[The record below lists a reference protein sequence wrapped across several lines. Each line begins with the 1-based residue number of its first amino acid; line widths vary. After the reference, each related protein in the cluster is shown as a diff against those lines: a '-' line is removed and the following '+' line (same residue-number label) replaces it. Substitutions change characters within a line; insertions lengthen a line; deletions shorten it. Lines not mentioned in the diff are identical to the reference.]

1 MAMRGKVRAQDGAL
15 AMNMQSSAMSGMLA
29 QAQAAQAAPAGVAPA
44 AASAP
49 RHLFGP
55 VADFLLLG
63 GSSLLLMPLMFLL
76 PAPQVT
82 APLATLMLY
91 LANVVNHPHFAHSY
105 QIFYRGYRAKAFS
118 PALGRTMQARY
129 LFAGLVAPVLLAA
142 FLAYGAIAADTRLLG
157 YGGNLMALAV
167 GWHYVKQGY
176 GMLMVDAA
184 FKRRFFDQRT
194 KNVLLANC
202 YAVWLAAWMNINVDI
217 AKEDLWGLA
226 FYSFAI
232 PQPLQIAANVAAVLT
247 SALALGAVAL
257 HWKAKRTL
265 PVSGLVAYGV
275 SLYLWLMFVTVNPLW
290 ALVVPALH
298 SLQYLAVV
306 WRFQLNYEKA
316 QLGSKDYRKGSLVR
330 AIFGANPAGHM
341 TIFVLTGT
349 LLGFLGFWLLPLI
362 ADRFLPYDRQAIAGT
377 LFLFV
382 FWIFINVHHYLL
394 DNVMWRRDNP
404 DTRTYLFG

>member
-1 MAMRGKVRAQDGAL
+1 MAAHGACVVKDGAL
-15 AMNMQSSAMSGMLA
+15 AMNMQSSAMTEMLA
-29 QAQAAQAAPAGVAPA
+29 QVREAGPAPAPA
-44 AASAP
+44 SEP

-55 VADFLLLG
+55 IADFMLLG
-63 GSSLLLMPLMFLL
+63 GSSLLLMPVMFLL
-76 PAPQVT
+76 PEQQVT
-82 APLATLMLY
+82 APLATLML
-91 LANVVNHPHFAHSY
+91 LIANVVNHPHFAHSY
-105 QIFYRGYRAKAFS
+105 QIFYRGYRTKAFT
-118 PALGRTMQARY
+118 PALGREMQTRY
-129 LFAGLVAPVLLAA
+129 LFAGLVAPVLLAG

-167 GWHYVKQGY
+167 GWHYAKQGY

-184 FKRRFFDQRT
+184 LKRRFFDQRT

-202 YAVWLAAWMNINVDI
+202 YAVWLATWMNVNAEI

-226 FYSFAI
+226 YYSFAI
-232 PQPLQIAANVAAVLT
+232 PQPLQIAANVAAALT
-247 SALALGAVAL
+247 TLLAVGAVAK
-257 HWKAKRTL
+257 HWRAKRTL

-275 SLYLWLMFVTVNPLW
+275 SLYLWLLFVTVNPLW

-306 WRFQLNYEKA
+306 WRYQINYERA
-316 QLGSKDYRKGSLVR
+316 QLGSDEYRKGSLVR

-341 TIFVLTGT
+341 AAFVLTGT
-349 LLGFLGFWLLPLI
+349 VLGFLGFWLLPTF
-362 ADRFLPYDRQAIAGT
+362 ADQVLPYDRQAIAGA

-394 DNVMWRRDNP
+394 DNVMWRRENP
-404 DTRTYLFG
+404 DTRAYLFG

>member
-1 MAMRGKVRAQDGAL
+1 MAAHGACVVKDGAL
-15 AMNMQSSAMSGMLA
+15 AMNMQSSAMTEMLA
-29 QAQAAQAAPAGVAPA
+29 QVREAGPAPAPA
-44 AASAP
+44 SEP

-55 VADFLLLG
+55 IADFLLLG
-63 GSSLLLMPLMFLL
+63 GSSLLLMPVMFLL
-76 PAPQVT
+76 PEQQVT
-82 APLATLMLY
+82 APLATLML
-91 LANVVNHPHFAHSY
+91 LIANVVNHPHFAHSY
-105 QIFYRGYRAKAFS
+105 QIFYRGYRAKAFT
-118 PALGRTMQARY
+118 PALGREMQARY
-129 LFAGLVAPVLLAA
+129 LFAGLVAPVLLAG

-167 GWHYVKQGY
+167 GWHYAKQGY

-184 FKRRFFDQRT
+184 LKRRFFDQRT

-202 YAVWLAAWMNINVDI
+202 YAVWLATWMNVNAEI

-226 FYSFAI
+226 YYSFAI
-232 PQPLQIAANVAAVLT
+232 PQPLQIAANVAAALT
-247 SALALGAVAL
+247 TLLAVGAVAK
-257 HWKAKRTL
+257 HWRTKRTL

-275 SLYLWLMFVTVNPLW
+275 SLYLWLLFVTVNPLW

-306 WRFQLNYEKA
+306 WRYQINYERA
-316 QLGSKDYRKGSLVR
+316 QLGSDEYRKGSLVR

-341 TIFVLTGT
+341 AAFVLTGT
-349 LLGFLGFWLLPLI
+349 VLGFLGFWLLPTI
-362 ADRFLPYDRQAIAGT
+362 ADQVLPYDRQAIAGA

-394 DNVMWRRDNP
+394 DNVMWRRENP
-404 DTRTYLFG
+404 DTRAYLFG

>member
-1 MAMRGKVRAQDGAL
+1 MAAHGVCVVKNGAM
-15 AMNMQSSAMSGMLA
+15 AMNMQSSAMHEMLA
-29 QAQAAQAAPAGVAPA
+29 HVREAGPAPAPV
-44 AASAP
+44 SEP
-49 RHLFGP
+49 RHLIGP
-55 VADFLLLG
+55 IADFLLLG

-76 PAPQVT
+76 PVPQVT

-105 QIFYRGYRAKAFS
+105 QIFYRGYRAKAFT
-118 PALGRTMQARY
+118 PALGREMQARY

-142 FLAYGAIAADTRLLG
+142 FLAYGAVAADTRLLG

-184 FKRRFFDQRT
+184 LKRRFFDQRT
-194 KNVLLANC
+194 KNMLLANC
-202 YAVWLAAWMNINVDI
+202 YAVWLATWMNVNAEI

-226 FYSFAI
+226 YYSFAI
-232 PQPLQIAANVAAVLT
+232 PQPLQIVANAAAALTTVL
-247 SALALGAVAL
+247 AIGAVAM
-257 HWKAKRTL
+257 HWRARRTL

-275 SLYLWLMFVTVNPLW
+275 SLYLWQLFVTVNPLW
-290 ALVVPALH
+290 GLVVPALH

-306 WRFQLNYEKA
+306 WRYQINYEKA
-316 QLGSKDYRKGSLVR
+316 QLGSDEYRKGSLVR

-341 TIFVLTGT
+341 AAFVLTGT
-349 LLGFLGFWLLPLI
+349 VLGFFGFWLVPTI
-362 ADRFLPYDRQAIAGT
+362 ADQLLPYDRQAIAGA

-382 FWIFINVHHYLL
+382 VWIFINIHHYLL
-394 DNVMWRRDNP
+394 DNVMWRRENP
-404 DTRTYLFG
+404 DTRAYLFG